1 MSQQPITGDAG
12 SPRRPR
18 TMDKPRRAA
27 WAAAFKKLN
36 AGLKVWEMPA
46 EEHAALLRPGLFEGL
61 DEVAA
66 QEEAACVVRYWL
78 HEFDWSPIP
87 PRGPTIAPNWPNIES
102 EFDAQRA
109 EEALLNYIQASTHD
123 RDYREALDGVAVWHH
138 EQRRPFPPPLAEWA
152 IQLHRG
158 KLKTLPKPR
167 GDQGR
172 PAYAQANRNVAMA
185 ATFHLLGYL
194 GMHGKSVRHSAIGA
208 VLECSED
215 AVRKALATDAR
226 STGKLPAP
234 WECWPPP
241 RRKAQPHSGLGAAR
255 GRGST
260 PRRRHP
266 CRKAQQRRRRGV
278 VAQ

>member
-1 MSQQPITGDAG
+1 
-12 SPRRPR
+12 
-18 TMDKPRRAA
+18 
-27 WAAAFKKLN
+27 
-36 AGLKVWEMPA
+36 MPA

-102 EFDAQRA
+102 EFDAQHA

-138 EQRRPFPPPLAEWA
+138 EQRRPFPAPLAAWA
-152 IQLHRG
+152 IQLHLGQLR
-158 KLKTLPKPR
+158 TPPQPR
-167 GDQGR
+167 GDHGR
-172 PAYAQANRNVAMA
+172 PAYAQANRNLAIAEV
-185 ATFHLLGYL
+185 FHLLGCL
-194 GMHGKSVRHSAIGA
+194 GLHKKNVRYSVIGEA
-208 VLECSED
+208 FGCGED

-234 WECWPPP
+234 WECWPAPTRTGPPP
-241 RRKAQPHSGLGAAR
+241 R
-255 GRGST
+255 
-260 PRRRHP
+260 
-266 CRKAQQRRRRGV
+266 
-278 VAQ
+278 